1 MYLIHVTRY
10 LNDLV
15 NNFNSTS
22 LFPNVDINPLHKFP
36 YHNKI
41 LFNTSLNKKHQMRNF
56 NFYMTL

>member
-41 LFNTSLNKKHQMRNF
+41 LFNTFLLLIRSIR
-56 NFYMTL
+56 